1 MKGIETRGL
10 IVKCTDYGE
19 SDRIVTVI
27 TERMGKVRGIA
38 KGARRSIKRF
48 GGCLETFS
56 LVSLLIREGK
66 SLSYIGEGRVLKDF
80 REIKKDIEKISY
92 GSYMLEISEA
102 VALDDDAQF
111 ENLAPNNE
119 PVSDTVFS
127 LLLDAIKSLANSREP
142 EAEARGFEV
151 RLLAMAGYLP
161 SFLNC
166 LSCRGS
172 VLEGEK
178 NKVRVSFDSAL
189 FSSARGGVLCTKCAA
204 SETKPLDFISAGTLK
219 TLNSAVKGKALFTKN
234 SLEESGRLMRGFISH
249 HLDKRLKTLEFID
262 KMKGL

>member
-27 TERMGKVRGIA
+27 TEQLGKVRGIA

-66 SLSYIGEGRVLKDF
+66 GLSYIGEGRVLKDF

-92 GSYMLEISEA
+92 GSYMLELSDAVMMDDEA
-102 VALDDDAQF
+102 ALEGA
-111 ENLAPNNE
+111 
-119 PVSDTVFS
+119 VFP
-127 LLLDAIKSLANSREP
+127 LLLEAITTLADSREP

-172 VLEGEK
+172 ALEGEK
-178 NKVRVSFDSAL
+178 DKVKVSFGRAL
-189 FSSARGGVLCTKCAA
+189 FSSARGGVLCTDCAA
-204 SETKPLDFISAGTLK
+204 EEGKPLDFISAGTLK
-219 TLNSAVKGKALFTKN
+219 TLDSAAKGKVLFTKN
-234 SLEESGRLMRGFISH
+234 SLEESGRLMRDFISH

>member
-1 MKGIETRGL
+1 M

-27 TERMGKVRGIA
+27 TEQLGKVRGIA

-66 SLSYIGEGRVLKDF
+66 GLSYIGEGRVLKDF

-92 GSYMLEISEA
+92 GSYMLEISDA
-102 VALDDDAQF
+102 VALDDGAQL
-111 ENLAPNNE
+111 EGRAPNSEAVGE
-119 PVSDTVFS
+119 PVSETVFS
-127 LLLDAIKSLANSREP
+127 LLLDAIKSLAKSREP

-166 LSCRGS
+166 LSCGGS
-172 VLEGEK
+172 VLEGDRK
-178 NKVRVSFDSAL
+178 RGGVPCDRAL
-189 FSSARGGVLCTKCAA
+189 FSPARGGVLCTNCAA
-204 SETKPLDFISAGTLK
+204 REGKPLDFISAGTLK
-219 TLNSAVKGKALFTKN
+219 TLDSAARGKVLFTRN
-234 SLEESGRLMRGFISH
+234 SLEESGRVMRYFISH
-249 HLDKRLKTLEFID
+249 HLGRRLKTLEFID

>member
-27 TERMGKVRGIA
+27 TEQLGKVRGIA

-66 SLSYIGEGRVLKDF
+66 GLSFIGEGRVLKDF

-92 GSYMLEISEA
+92 GSYMLELSDA
-102 VALDDDAQF
+102 VMMDNETALEDAAL
-111 ENLAPNNE
+111 EDA
-119 PVSDTVFS
+119 VFP
-127 LLLDAIKSLANSREP
+127 LLLEAITTLAESREP

-172 VLEGEK
+172 ALEGEK
-178 NKVRVSFDSAL
+178 DKVRVSFGRAL
-189 FSSARGGVLCTKCAA
+189 FSPARGGVLCIDCAA
-204 SETKPLDFISAGTLK
+204 EEGKLLDFISAGTLK
-219 TLNSAVKGKALFTKN
+219 TLNSAAKGKVLFTKN
-234 SLEESGRLMRGFISH
+234 SLEESGRLMRDFISH

>member
-27 TERMGKVRGIA
+27 TEQLGKVRGIA

-56 LVSLLIREGK
+56 LVSLLIREGRN
-66 SLSYIGEGRVLKDF
+66 LSYIGEGRVLKDF

-92 GSYMLEISEA
+92 GSYMLEISDA
-102 VALDDDAQF
+102 VALEDGAQP
-111 ENLAPNNE
+111 EGLAANSE
-119 PVSDTVFS
+119 PVSRTVFS
-127 LLLDAIKSLANSREP
+127 LLLDAIKSLSDSRDP

-166 LSCRGS
+166 LSCGCS
-172 VLEGEK
+172 VLEGDRRGG
-178 NKVRVSFDSAL
+178 NGAL
-189 FSSARGGVLCTKCAA
+189 FSPARGGVLCTNCAA
-204 SETKPLDFISAGTLK
+204 REVRPLDFISAGTLK
-219 TLNSAVKGKALFTKN
+219 TLNSAAKGNVLFTRN
-234 SLEESGRLMRGFISH
+234 SLEESGRVMRDFIGH
-249 HLDKRLKTLEFID
+249 HLGRRLKTLDFID

>member
-1 MKGIETRGL
+1 MKGIETRGF

-27 TERMGKVRGIA
+27 TERFGKVRGVA
-38 KGARRSIKRF
+38 KGARKSIKRF
-48 GGCLETFS
+48 GGCLEPFS
-56 LVSLLIREGK
+56 LVSLLIKEGK
-66 SLSYIGEGRVLKDF
+66 SLSYISEGSVLKDF

-102 VALDDDAQF
+102 LALDNSAQF
-111 ENLAPNNE
+111 DKMPSNGE
-119 PVSDTVFS
+119 PHGDTVFS
-127 LLLDAIKSLANSREP
+127 LLLDAITSLANSREP

-166 LSCRGS
+166 LSCSGR
-172 VLEGEK
+172 VLEGNRGK
-178 NKVRVSFDSAL
+178 GRPVFDSAS
-189 FSSARGGVLCTKCAA
+189 FSSVRGGVLCTCCASKEA
-204 SETKPLDFISAGTLK
+204 RPLDFISAGTLR
-219 TLNSAVKGKALFTKN
+219 TLDSASKGKALFTKN
-234 SLEESGRLMRGFISH
+234 SLEESGRLMRGFIGH
-249 HLDKRLKTLEFID
+249 HLGRRLKTLEFID

>member
-27 TERMGKVRGIA
+27 TEQLGKVRGIA

-66 SLSYIGEGRVLKDF
+66 GLSYIGEGRVLKDF

-92 GSYMLEISEA
+92 GSYMLELSDA
-102 VALDDDAQF
+102 VMMDNETALEGA
-111 ENLAPNNE
+111 
-119 PVSDTVFS
+119 VFP
-127 LLLDAIKSLANSREP
+127 LLLEAITALADSREP

-172 VLEGEK
+172 ALEGEK
-178 NKVRVSFDSAL
+178 NKVKVSFGRAL
-189 FSSARGGVLCTKCAA
+189 FSPARGGVLCTDCAA
-204 SETKPLDFISAGTLK
+204 EEGKALDFISAGTLK
-219 TLNSAVKGKALFTKN
+219 TLNSAAKGKVLFTKN
-234 SLEESGRLMRGFISH
+234 SLEESGRLMRDFISH

>member
-1 MKGIETRGL
+1 M

-80 REIKKDIEKISY
+80 RDIKKDIEKISY
-92 GSYMLEISEA
+92 GSYMLDISDA
-102 VALDDDAQF
+102 VALDDGAQL
-111 ENLAPNNE
+111 ENVSPNNE
-119 PVSDTVFS
+119 PASETVFI
-127 LLLDAIKSLANSREP
+127 LLLDAIKSLAKSREP

-166 LSCRGS
+166 LSCGGS
-172 VLEGEK
+172 VLEGDK
-178 NKVRVSFDSAL
+178 KKGRGSCDRAL
-189 FSSARGGVLCTKCAA
+189 FSPARGGVLCINCAA
-204 SETKPLDFISAGTLK
+204 KEGKPLDFISAGTLK